1 MSFAD
6 EFKKMRSASSGAP
19 KSDESDAPEST
30 PASNSTEPDPDK
42 DLLDS
47 AYGDANKTFG
57 TAAKASSEEQTEEG
71 TPVAPKV
78 EPPKPEDKGKKAKIR
93 IGGKEFDNEADAL
106 AYANDLEL
114 VRLQEEAAK
123 TALEKAAPKEVKVEP
138 KKIKL
143 IADKLFEDPEA
154 ALEMLEN
161 LIEEKAEA
169 KISAK
174 DKAKEDAQRQ
184 KEETQ
189 NLWDKFYADNQDLSQ
204 FNEEV
209 NRVLEKEWSKL
220 QHMNRDE
227 GMAELAKLTRGYIE
241 SLKEKVLPKQVLPS
255 KQTINVGSS
264 NPTATATKTP
274 ATKQK
279 DDFISQLKKHG
290 KRDVT
295 QEGV

>member
-19 KSDESDAPEST
+19 KAEESDASEST
-30 PASNSTEPDPDK
+30 PASSSSEPNPDQE
-42 DLLDS
+42 LLDS
-47 AYGDANKTFG
+47 AYGDAAKTFG
-57 TAAKASSEEQTEEG
+57 AAAKASSEEQTEEG
-71 TPVAPKV
+71 TPVAPKK
-78 EPPKPEDKGKKAKIR
+78 EEPKPVDKGKQAKIR

-114 VRLQEEAAK
+114 IRLQDEAAK
-123 TALEKAAPKEVKVEP
+123 AALEKAQPKEVKVEP

-161 LIEEKAEA
+161 LIEEKAES

-174 DKAKEDAQRQ
+174 EKAKEEAQRQ

-227 GMAELAKLTRGYIE
+227 GMAELAKLTRGYID

-255 KQTINVGSS
+255 KQTINVGST
-264 NPTATATKTP
+264 NPTATATRP
-274 ATKQK
+274 AATKQK
-279 DDFISQLKKHG
+279 DDFISQIKKHG